1 MKRSAFTDM
10 GDIYELTRDSLIN
23 LLPRYFILECRHC
36 FENFTMKNFETKRI
50 GLEEMENLVRN

>member
-1 MKRSAFTDM
+1 M

-23 LLPRYFILECRHC
+23 LLPRYFILKCRHC